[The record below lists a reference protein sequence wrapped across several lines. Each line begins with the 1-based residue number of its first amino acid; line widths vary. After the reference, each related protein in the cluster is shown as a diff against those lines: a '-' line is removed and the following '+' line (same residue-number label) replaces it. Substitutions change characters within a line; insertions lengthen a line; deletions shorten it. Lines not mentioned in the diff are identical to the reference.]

1 MVIKKELQVI
11 YKDIQLTVVGN
22 YHPKVCGTY
31 DTPEYPASFYLENVF
46 LHDTDI
52 KDIVDS
58 DALDDLEVICLD
70 LIQDED

>member
-1 MVIKKELQVI
+1 MIIKKELQVI
-11 YKDIQLTVVGN
+11 YKDIQLIVVGS

-31 DTPEYPASFYLENVF
+31 ETPEYPASFYLNNV
-46 LHDTDI
+46 LIHDTDI
-52 KDIVDS
+52 TDIVDS